1 MVPVGQRN
9 EQAGATVAAAFPVQA
24 SERLAACN
32 YQADRV
38 KTLCRNGN
46 KQYRYRAWRQPRI
59 IRAYMASEAIESSLV
74 SRRT

>member
-32 YQADRV
+32 YQEFREAL
-38 KTLCRNGN
+38 KTFVGRRPSSLA
-46 KQYRYRAWRQPRI
+46 AWRARGSN
-59 IRAYMASEAIESSLV
+59 RFH
-74 SRRT
+74 RN